1 VASASATGI
10 PAPPRSSGRP
20 PRRPRLSRRRRLLTR
35 TGPLV
40 LLAAASFAYGI
51 YQSGATTRSDRALV
65 TRYVAAWRAGD
76 YALMYRL
83 LDPAAQQRM
92 TAAQFRAALTGA
104 ATTATL
110 TSLRLGRVG
119 NPSHGAIAVRAVIAT
134 RIFGTLHEVVD
145 VPIVG
150 GPSGPR
156 VQFGDQ
162 LVFPGLRAGEQ
173 LHRSTVLGRRGALLA
188 DDGTPLAEGPDRT
201 SPIPAVAGEIAGT
214 LGPIPAGDAPSYD
227 ALGYPPD
234 AKVGIDGL
242 ELVFQHRLAGRIGG
256 TLYAGART
264 LASTPAGHGHS
275 VRTTI
280 NPAIEQAAI
289 DALGSSY
296 AGMTV
301 MDPRTGALLALAG
314 IAFSDVQP
322 PGSTMKIITS
332 TGALQAGIAKLST
345 EYAYQS
351 SANLDGYI
359 LHNASNEVCGGTLLN
374 AFAVS
379 CNSVFA
385 PLGAQLGAKRL
396 VATARRFGFDH
407 PAGIP
412 GALEST
418 IPSAATI
425 GDALAVGSSAI
436 GQGKVLASTLEMAD
450 VGATI
455 AMGGR
460 RPIPTL
466 RLHARARF
474 VRVTPTRIARLVQEM
489 MVAVVDYGTG
499 TSAQIS
505 GVQVAGK
512 TGTAELTNTANQT
525 NATQETDAWFVGY
538 APVGKPRVVACALF
552 PNAGYGAATAAP
564 AVRAA
569 LEAVLATRY

>member
-1 VASASATGI
+1 
-10 PAPPRSSGRP
+10 
-20 PRRPRLSRRRRLLTR
+20 
-35 TGPLV
+35 
-40 LLAAASFAYGI
+40 
-51 YQSGATTRSDRALV
+51 
-65 TRYVAAWRAGD
+65 
-76 YALMYRL
+76 MYRL
-83 LDPAAQQRM
+83 LDPGAQLRM
-92 TAAQFRAALTGA
+92 TLAQFKAALAGA
-104 ATTATL
+104 ADTATL
-110 TSLRLGRVG
+110 TSLTLGRVG
-119 NPSHGAIAVRAVIAT
+119 NPAHGQIPVRAVVDT
-134 RIFGTLHEVVD
+134 RVFGALHELLE
-145 VPIVG
+145 VPFVNTS
-150 GPSGPR
+150 SGPR
-156 VQFGDQ
+156 VRYGDQ
-162 LVFPGLRAGEQ
+162 LLLPGLRAGEQ
-173 LHRSTVLGRRGALLA
+173 LHRTTVLGPRGSLLA
-188 DDGTPLAEGPDRT
+188 DDGTPLAQGPDRT
-201 SPIPAVAGEIAGT
+201 SPIPQVAGEIAGT
-214 LGPIPAGDAPSYD
+214 LGSIPADQTSAYE
-227 ALGYPPD
+227 ALGYPAD

-242 ELVFQHRLAGRIGG
+242 ELVFQNRLAGRIGG
-256 TLYAGART
+256 TLYAGSRT
-264 LASTPAGHGHS
+264 LASTAAGHGRN
-275 VRTTI
+275 VKTTI

-296 AGMTV
+296 AGLTV

-345 EYAYQS
+345 EFPYQS

-385 PLGAQLGAKRL
+385 PLGAQLGGNRL
-396 VATARRFGFDH
+396 VATAQRFGFDH
-407 PAGIP
+407 PTGIP

-466 RLHARARF
+466 RLHAKPRF

-499 TSAQIS
+499 TAAQID

-538 APVGKPRVVACALF
+538 APVGSARVVACALF
-552 PNAGYGAATAAP
+552 PNAGYGGDTAAP

-569 LEAVLATRY
+569 LEAALETRY